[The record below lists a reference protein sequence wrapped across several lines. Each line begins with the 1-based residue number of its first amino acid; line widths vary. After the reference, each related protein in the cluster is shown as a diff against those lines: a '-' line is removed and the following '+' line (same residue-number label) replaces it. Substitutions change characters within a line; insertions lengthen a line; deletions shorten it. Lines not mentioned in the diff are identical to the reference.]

1 LRRAAFDATLR
12 TMVVAGLVALAL
24 IAQAD
29 AAAPGTEPPAEAA
42 PAATTPP
49 PETAAPPAP
58 QPTLQAPTPP
68 RRYGDKG
75 SVELGLGLTY
85 SSETGFAAMGSGR
98 YYVVDCV
105 APGIEATFVAGG
117 TAASRYGL
125 LLGALRVVPLRVG
138 TIALALTGRAGR
150 VFIGDH
156 DDGWGL
162 GGAVSVLFMLS
173 PTVGFELG
181 YEFLRLLPSTFCADL
196 DTCVLHG
203 PIIAVRFGF

>member
-1 LRRAAFDATLR
+1 MAT
-12 TMVVAGLVALAL
+12 
-24 IAQAD
+24 
-29 AAAPGTEPPAEAA
+29 
-42 PAATTPP
+42 
-49 PETAAPPAP
+49 
-58 QPTLQAPTPP
+58 
-68 RRYGDKG
+68 
-75 SVELGLGLTY
+75 SVELGVGLTY
-85 SSETGFAAMGSGR
+85 SSEAGFAAAGSGR

-125 LLGALRVVPLRVG
+125 LLGALRVVPLRVS

-162 GGAVSVLFMLS
+162 GGAASVLFMFA
-173 PTVGFELG
+173 PTVGLELG
-181 YEFLRLLPSTFCADL
+181 YEFLRLLPSSFCADL
-196 DTCVLHG
+196 DSCVLHG

>member
-1 LRRAAFDATLR
+1 
-12 TMVVAGLVALAL
+12 MVVAGLVALAV

-42 PAATTPP
+42 PAPAPP
-49 PETAAPPAP
+49 PETPAPPP
-58 QPTLQAPTPP
+58 QPTLQAPAPP

-85 SSETGFAAMGSGR
+85 SSEAGFAAAGSGR

-125 LLGALRVVPLRVG
+125 LLGALRVVPLRVS

-156 DDGWGL
+156 DDGWGV
-162 GGAVSVLFMLS
+162 GGAASVLFMFS
-173 PTVGFELG
+173 PSVGLELG